1 MNIKTGES
9 CVFVLRRVF
18 RGDLRTKS
26 GFRARPKCKKP
37 AAFTV
42 SLDAEQNLILGI
54 SAFPAGTFWI
64 EIGRTTGID
73 IFRTIEENPARCFP
87 FPEAWHGV
95 PQIQPDL
102 ILNQSAEK
110 AI

>member
-9 CVFVLRRVF
+9 CVVVLRRVF
-18 RGDLRTKS
+18 RDNLRIEIS
-26 GFRARPKCKKP
+26 FRARPKCKNP

-54 SAFPAGTFWI
+54 SAFPAGTFRI

-73 IFRTIEENPARCFP
+73 IFRTIEENPAGCFS
-87 FPEAWHGV
+87 FPEA
-95 PQIQPDL
+95 
-102 ILNQSAEK
+102 
-110 AI
+110 